1 MEPGLST
8 AKVWRAGRKG
18 GGVRCID
25 QRMDVTLDTVR
36 RDVVALLP
44 RLRRFALSLTG
55 NATDADDLVQDAVE
69 RGLRN
74 LHRWQ
79 PGTRL
84 DSWMFRLTQNIWIDA
99 VRARKVRKATSLDS
113 DEAVVVSVDGARA
126 METRL
131 AFTATAA
138 AMAKLPEEQRVAV
151 ALVLVDG
158 MPYRDAAEVLGV
170 PIGTLTSRL
179 FRARAA
185 LAQALG
191 GEGAQPSEVLT

>member
-1 MEPGLST
+1 
-8 AKVWRAGRKG
+8 
-18 GGVRCID
+18 
-25 QRMDVTLDTVR
+25 MDVALETVR
-36 RDVVALLP
+36 REIVALLP

-99 VRARKVRKATSLDS
+99 VRARKVRKATSLDT
-113 DEAVVVSVDGARA
+113 DEAVTVSMDGARA
-126 METRL
+126 MDARL
-131 AFTATAA
+131 AFTATAR
-138 AMAKLPEEQRVAV
+138 AMEKLPEEQRVAV

-158 MPYRDAAEVLGV
+158 MAYRDAAEVLGV

-191 GEGAQPSEVLT
+191 GEGALPSEVLA

>member
-1 MEPGLST
+1 
-8 AKVWRAGRKG
+8 
-18 GGVRCID
+18 
-25 QRMDVTLDTVR
+25 MDAALETVR
-36 RDVVALLP
+36 REVVALLP

-69 RGLRN
+69 RALRN

-99 VRARKVRKATSLDS
+99 VRARRVRVAMPLDT
-113 DEAVVVSVDGARA
+113 EAAENVAVDGARA
-126 METRL
+126 MDARL
-131 AFTATAA
+131 AFEATVA

-151 ALVLVDG
+151 ALVFVDG
-158 MPYRDAAEVLGV
+158 MSYRDAADILEV

-179 FRARAA
+179 FRARSA
-185 LAQALG
+185 LASALV
-191 GEGAQPSEVLT
+191 GEGAKPSEVLS